1 MTASLSNDQ
10 IEDKYFLLGKMEILN
25 ILNELAHRREP
36 VTVYFNGGNDFI
48 LTILLAARPDAL
60 VFDLG
65 GDARSNVALARS
77 PSCTMIALPDG
88 IRVQF
93 SGQKPER
100 FMWGDEEAFWVPLP
114 DRIIRL
120 QRRDTFRNQLPI
132 ANPIKVKL
140 YDDQQSRIAEWNLHD
155 LSVGGFGAIADGHPK
170 LNVGDTI
177 AHARFQLDAKHTLD
191 CICKVRHI
199 TLIDKS
205 KNGRYQVGFSF
216 EKLPHNMEVA
226 VSRLI
231 INIEY
236 ERHRLL
242 KK

>member
-1 MTASLSNDQ
+1 MTTSLSNDQ
-10 IEDKYFLLGKMEILN
+10 IEDKFFLLGKMEKLN
-25 ILNELAHRREP
+25 ILNDLAHRREP

-65 GDARSNVALARS
+65 GDERSNIALARS
-77 PSCTMIALPDG
+77 PSCTMIAMPDG

-93 SGQKPER
+93 TGQNPER
-100 FMWGDEEAFWVPLP
+100 FMWGDQEAFWVPLP
-114 DRIIRL
+114 ERVVRL

-132 ANPIKVKL
+132 ANPIKVRL
-140 YDDQQSRIAEWNLHD
+140 YDEQESRLAEWNLRD
-155 LSVGGFGAIADGHPK
+155 LSVGGFGAFVDGPPMLK
-170 LNVGDTI
+170 VGDRI
-177 AHARFQLDAKHTLD
+177 AHARIQIDAKHNVD
-191 CICKVRHI
+191 CVCIVRHI
-199 TLIDKS
+199 SLIDKS
-205 KNGRYQVGFSF
+205 KQGRYQVGCSF
-216 EKLPHNMEVA
+216 EKLPHSMEVA

>member
-1 MTASLSNDQ
+1 MTTSLSNDQ

-25 ILNELAHRREP
+25 ILNDLAHRREP
-36 VTVYFNGGNDFI
+36 VTVYFNGGKDFI

-65 GDARSNVALARS
+65 GDARSNQALSRA
-77 PSCTMIALPDG
+77 PSCTMIAMPDG

-93 SGQKPER
+93 TGQNPER
-100 FMWGDEEAFWVPLP
+100 FMWGEQEAFWVPLP
-114 DRIIRL
+114 ERVVRL
-120 QRRDTFRNQLPI
+120 QRRDTYRNQLPI
-132 ANPIKVKL
+132 SNPIKVKL
-140 YDDQQSRIAEWNLHD
+140 FNEQETPLAEWNLHD
-155 LSVGGFGAIADGHPK
+155 LSVGGFGAMVDGHPMV
-170 LNVGDTI
+170 NVGDTI
-177 AHARFQLDAKHTLD
+177 AHARIKVDAKNTID
-191 CICKVRHI
+191 CACVVRHI
-199 TLIDKS
+199 SLIDKS
-205 KNGRYQVGFSF
+205 KNGRYKVGFSF
-216 EKLPHNMEVA
+216 EKLPHSMEVA